1 MSTHNMIMLEDYLCN
16 KKKEAQSLQEKTS
29 QKDYFKGQVDMID
42 ELLQEMKKRPIPF

>member
-1 MSTHNMIMLEDYLCN
+1 MSTHNMIMLEDYLYN

-42 ELLQEMKKRPIPF
+42 ELLQEMKKNSTF